1 MVENEIKIESVVE
14 YITAVNQILKD
25 SKYNPKTH
33 TTFFRGHANKQWELK
48 PSLLRNDGFIE
59 NEHLMYRS
67 IIARQASEFSS
78 CTSTLES
85 LVKMQHY
92 GLPTRLLDLT
102 TNPFVALYFACEELQ
117 AYDKVKGKEGEVMVL
132 KAPTESIKHY
142 DSDTVSVLANIAK
155 CKEEEMKICLYPD
168 KWSDGNFFDALLL
181 KKDSLK
187 RFKHHIG
194 EYYRNTIKNLLKEGN
209 NSERIEILLKSFS
222 EFSRANN
229 LLPSPSFYDNTHC
242 LKANNDIEK
251 ELEKIV
257 LQPYEKGLLTR
268 LRTSLI
274 KENQNNSK
282 NYINWFNELGQ
293 IQLLLHQISL
303 EKSHFRSIINPHD
316 LARVY
321 IVNVKQDNQRIRNQM
336 GAFVLFG
343 LGLSNDNDTLMLS
356 KKGESQ
362 IPDDWNIS
370 CSTKLVI
377 PPQNKKKIIEE
388 LGLFGISKSFI
399 YPELEISAKELGKQ
413 YKK

>member
-1 MVENEIKIESVVE
+1 M
-14 YITAVNQILKD
+14 
-25 SKYNPKTH
+25 
-33 TTFFRGHANKQWELK
+33 
-48 PSLLRNDGFIE
+48 
-59 NEHLMYRS
+59 
-67 IIARQASEFSS
+67 
-78 CTSTLES
+78 
-85 LVKMQHY
+85 
-92 GLPTRLLDLT
+92 
-102 TNPFVALYFACEELQ
+102 
-117 AYDKVKGKEGEVMVL
+117 
-132 KAPTESIKHY
+132 
-142 DSDTVSVLANIAK
+142 
-155 CKEEEMKICLYPD
+155 
-168 KWSDGNFFDALLL
+168 
-181 KKDSLK
+181 
-187 RFKHHIG
+187 
-194 EYYRNTIKNLLKEGN
+194 
-209 NSERIEILLKSFS
+209 KSFS

-242 LKANNDIEK
+242 LKANKDIEK

-257 LQPYEKGLLTR
+257 LQPYEKGLHTR

-282 NYINWFNELGQ
+282 NYIHWFNELGQ

-388 LGLFGISKSFI
+388 LGLLGISKSFI

>member
-1 MVENEIKIESVVE
+1 M
-14 YITAVNQILKD
+14 
-25 SKYNPKTH
+25 H
-33 TTFFRGHANKQWELK
+33 
-48 PSLLRNDGFIE
+48 
-59 NEHLMYRS
+59 
-67 IIARQASEFSS
+67 
-78 CTSTLES
+78 
-85 LVKMQHY
+85 
-92 GLPTRLLDLT
+92 
-102 TNPFVALYFACEELQ
+102 
-117 AYDKVKGKEGEVMVL
+117 
-132 KAPTESIKHY
+132 
-142 DSDTVSVLANIAK
+142 
-155 CKEEEMKICLYPD
+155 
-168 KWSDGNFFDALLL
+168 
-181 KKDSLK
+181 
-187 RFKHHIG
+187 
-194 EYYRNTIKNLLKEGN
+194 
-209 NSERIEILLKSFS
+209 
-222 EFSRANN
+222 
-229 LLPSPSFYDNTHC
+229 PSPSFYDNTHC

-388 LGLFGISKSFI
+388 LGLLGISKSFI
-399 YPELEISAKELGKQ
+399 YPELEISAKEIGKQ